1 MKEFLGRFKEH
12 DQILYIYVSLYM
24 YMSIGMSI
32 YMYMHIYVHDVEYII
47 FLENFTLAF
56 LLKTF
61 KHLSSAPCCHL

>member
-1 MKEFLGRFKEH
+1 M
-12 DQILYIYVSLYM
+12 YVSLYM

-32 YMYMHIYVHDVEYII
+32 YMYMHIHVHDVEYII